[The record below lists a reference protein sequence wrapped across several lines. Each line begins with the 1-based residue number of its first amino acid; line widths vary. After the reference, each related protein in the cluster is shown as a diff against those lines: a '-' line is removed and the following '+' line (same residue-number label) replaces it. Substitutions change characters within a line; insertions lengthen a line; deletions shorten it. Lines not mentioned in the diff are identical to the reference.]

1 MNRRLQAIS
10 LVLAVWAAGV
20 SANPVIILD
29 AGHEPSKPGA
39 TGRCFKK
46 EVEYNDAAV
55 SALSASLS
63 GYKLVLTRTANA
75 EVRNQRE
82 ELRHYL
88 DQHAQPSW
96 DKHKSLLARAALAN
110 AQQADLFISI
120 HHDSTVEQQQVTD
133 ATLCNGQR
141 GKKLRDAFKQ
151 RYQIGFN
158 LFINDKAPEPQRSL
172 SLKIARLIGRRLI
185 QSARTASNYHQD
197 DCKSCRIIDGDL
209 GIWHQDLAVLR
220 YTRMPAV
227 LIEVG
232 NLIDIEDEALISTS
246 DFQRRFAHIIK
257 AALDDYFSGS
267 MTKNKYQCDV
277 FP

>member
-1 MNRRLQAIS
+1 MMSCRLQAIS
-10 LVLAVWAAGV
+10 LVLIIWTAGV

-29 AGHEPSKPGA
+29 AGHEPSQPGA

-63 GYKLVLTRTANA
+63 DYTLVLTRTANA

-82 ELRHYL
+82 ALRHYL
-88 DQHAQPSW
+88 DQQAQPSW

-120 HHDSTVEQQQVTD
+120 HHDSTAAHQQVTD

-151 RYQIGFN
+151 SYQIGFN
-158 LFINDKAPEPQRSL
+158 LFINDNATEPQRSL
-172 SLKIARLIGRRLI
+172 SLKIARLIGKRLI
-185 QSARTASNYHQD
+185 QSARTASNYHRD

-267 MTKNKYQCDV
+267 MTKK
-277 FP
+277 